1 MTCKERFAIEY
12 PDGDIK
18 SCCPNDCNYLPYPEY
33 CCEGADNSLCETC
46 WEREL
51 PEGIET
57 MNNLK
62 ETCKPNY
69 EAMYNDMVLKVES
82 QKAEIK
88 NLKTEIRSL
97 EYKLA
102 SAKGAIAMAEVIYG
116 RQWGPG
122 RLEVIR

>member
-1 MTCKERFAIEY
+1 MTCNELQKLIDYMNSTLTRHEEHVWNEDSNVYDIYPNVRFNEVLEVLSQYPIEE
-12 PDGDIK
+12 PLE
-18 SCCPNDCNYLPYPEY
+18 C
-33 CCEGADNSLCETC
+33 
-46 WEREL
+46 
-51 PEGIET
+51 
-57 MNNLK
+57 
-62 ETCKPNY
+62 CKPNY
-69 EAMYNDMVLKVES
+69 EVMYTDAMTKVES

-116 RQWGPG
+116 RQWAPG